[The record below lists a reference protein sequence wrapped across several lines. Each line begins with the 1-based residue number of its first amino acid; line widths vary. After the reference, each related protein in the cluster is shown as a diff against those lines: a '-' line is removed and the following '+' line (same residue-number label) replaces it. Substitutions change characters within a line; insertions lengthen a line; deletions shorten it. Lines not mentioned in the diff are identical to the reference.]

1 MDAALLAT
9 VVIRQQSA
17 ASNQSQPWDLLTR
30 RENILL
36 INNVGYKL
44 QTQPDV
50 TEGIFFDIMVLSYI
64 ICIIPWSLCFF

>member
-1 MDAALLAT
+1 MDAAPLAT

-30 RENILL
+30 GENVLL

-50 TEGIFFDIMVLSYI
+50 T
-64 ICIIPWSLCFF
+64 